1 MESAG
6 ADRRTL
12 LVDRLMA
19 RVLLIRHCRTDGK
32 LAESPLTDVG
42 HAQAKQ
48 LATWLAGRD
57 IDRIVSSP
65 AERALDTVRPFA
77 TAAGLEIELDARLV
91 ERRMPRYPSYETFLD
106 GVRAAMEDRALR
118 PDGGETGLEV
128 TARAW
133 PALLEAL
140 DGANAVTVLA
150 SHGQLAAHLLR
161 EIDGTSG
168 YALWRAMTMPDVYD
182 IRRDDARI
190 DATRFSL
197 PA

>member
-6 ADRRTL
+6 ADRGTL
-12 LVDRLMA
+12 RVDRLMA
-19 RVLLIRHCRTDGK
+19 RVLLIRHCQTDGK

-42 HAQAKQ
+42 HAQAAE
-48 LATWLAGRD
+48 LATWLAGRG

-77 TAAGLEIELDARLV
+77 TAAGLEIELDPRLV
-91 ERRMPRYPSYETFLD
+91 ERRMPRYPSFETFLE
-106 GVRAAMEDRALR
+106 GVRTAMEDREMR

-140 DGANAVTVLA
+140 DGANVVTALA
-150 SHGQLAAHLLR
+150 SHGQLAAHLMR
-161 EIDGTSG
+161 EIDGSSG
-168 YALWRAMTMPDVYD
+168 YDVWRAMTMPDVFEISRERSRTTY
-182 IRRDDARI
+182 RRHRAN
-190 DATRFSL
+190 
-197 PA
+197 P